1 MAKSIKQ
8 TRTTHPARQGAEPND
23 RRASPT
29 TGCKLCGGASPQFGV
44 VDFNKTCHEQ
54 SGQRLPLSGS
64 PVYYRR
70 CGDCGFL
77 FTEAFDAFTS
87 ADFET
92 RIYNADYP
100 AIDPDF
106 AERRPRAN
114 AALIAK
120 LFGAARAVL
129 SVLDYGGGVGL
140 LADILSREGW
150 RIGTH
155 DPFHGEDDP
164 TAAPPA
170 GPYDLITCFEV
181 FEHATEPKALIDT
194 LARLLASDGL
204 LLFSTLLQP
213 ADIEKIRLNWW
224 YAAPRNGHISLF
236 SKRSLAALCS
246 GAGLTLASFNDGLH
260 VAYRRLPAFAKHLMA
275 EQAADR

>member
-1 MAKSIKQ
+1 MAKTIKQ
-8 TRTTHPARQGAEPND
+8 IRTINPARQGAEPND
-23 RRASPT
+23 GRASPIAA
-29 TGCKLCGGASPQFGV
+29 CKLCGGASPLFGV

-54 SGQRLPLSGS
+54 PDQRLPLSGS
-64 PVYYRR
+64 PVYFRR
-70 CGDCGFL
+70 CGECGFL
-77 FTEAFDAFTS
+77 FTEAFDAFTA

-92 RIYNADYP
+92 RIYNTDYA

-120 LFGAARAVL
+120 LFGAARATL
-129 SVLDYGGGVGL
+129 SVLDYGGGEGL

-150 RIGTH
+150 RIDTH
-155 DPFHGEDDP
+155 DPFHSADNRHAE
-164 TAAPPA
+164 PPA

-181 FEHATEPKALIDT
+181 FEHTTDPKALIDT
-194 LARLLASDGL
+194 LTGLLASGGL

-213 ADIEKIRLNWW
+213 PDIDETRLNWW

-236 SKRSLAALCS
+236 SKQSLAALCS
-246 GAGLTLASFNDGLH
+246 GAGLTLASFNEGLH

-275 EQAADR
+275 KVTADR